1 MMQHE
6 KKNVLERIATEFI
19 DSIKKLERIL
29 SDSEYDNWTKDYNN
43 LIKIFE
49 GYALKSN
56 NSLLNSRSISR
67 IFAIEDNSFVIN
79 SYAGFVA
86 FYPDNGSL
94 KNIIDLCPFVPQ
106 ILDKFYSVV
115 YSDSIVDEFN
125 NLMDDILAEVGK
137 KENDNACGQ
146 RSSLHEVWFIYYHRV
161 MVTFLKKIL
170 MQFYFEFFQAICN
183 NEYLNNTM
191 NFFWSRLSGVTER
204 SVKTQK
210 ALQQK
215 INYMYRCDSS
225 DINKN
230 GQNQMYYEL
239 ERMIQVLIVNE
250 RDLSTTRTCS
260 INCDISTIKNT
271 INHKECRKFRDC
283 RFMTNSFKVCKACF
297 KFSFSAEKEG
307 KSKRYRWFENRYFH
321 RKNLNLPHPDDPTKS
336 SKNVIDSKANQFIKF
351 RASDLKK
358 DAGQSTVPFFDA
370 LEAEGNPNFPLGG
383 IGIIHR
389 GQKGFGG
396 FLGFKIF
403 ELDLSKY
410 FKA

>member
-1 MMQHE
+1 
-6 KKNVLERIATEFI
+6 
-19 DSIKKLERIL
+19 
-29 SDSEYDNWTKDYNN
+29 
-43 LIKIFE
+43 
-49 GYALKSN
+49 
-56 NSLLNSRSISR
+56 
-67 IFAIEDNSFVIN
+67 
-79 SYAGFVA
+79 
-86 FYPDNGSL
+86 
-94 KNIIDLCPFVPQ
+94 
-106 ILDKFYSVV
+106 
-115 YSDSIVDEFN
+115 
-125 NLMDDILAEVGK
+125 
-137 KENDNACGQ
+137 
-146 RSSLHEVWFIYYHRV
+146 
-161 MVTFLKKIL
+161 
-170 MQFYFEFFQAICN
+170 
-183 NEYLNNTM
+183 
-191 NFFWSRLSGVTER
+191 
-204 SVKTQK
+204 
-210 ALQQK
+210 
-215 INYMYRCDSS
+215 
-225 DINKN
+225 
-230 GQNQMYYEL
+230 
-239 ERMIQVLIVNE
+239 MIQVLIVNE

-283 RFMTNSFKVCKACF
+283 RFMTNSFKVCK
-297 KFSFSAEKEG
+297 EKEG

-321 RKNLNLPHPDDPTKS
+321 RFGGNRGTNCSEQMQSLEAHFDISEMRFCDYCVCTCVAQPKRSNNVVTAISFRDQVTNIYQNIIVVGVRFVKKDFMIHIQIKERPLRRRWLNDSGSWKELENFDVNEQTGRFVLINNNTESPLFVGIDYGHPKIINFDDLIAPKGFVVTGVRLGFVEHTLDYRKFKTKPIELQIRVTPFDYTQGQLIDLHKTYWIAPEHQSHNNRKNLNLPHPDDPTKS